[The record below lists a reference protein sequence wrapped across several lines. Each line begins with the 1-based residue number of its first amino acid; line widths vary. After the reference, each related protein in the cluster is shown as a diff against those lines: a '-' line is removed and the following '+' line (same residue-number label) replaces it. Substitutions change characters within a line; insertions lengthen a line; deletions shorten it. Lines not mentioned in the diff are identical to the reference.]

1 MNEKI
6 SRSIKKR
13 DKANDIFITP
23 LPLAKKHID
32 LIEYQDSDIW
42 YDPFKNSG
50 NYYNQFPN
58 DNKLWS
64 EILEDN
70 DFFEFNTEVDII
82 CSNPPYSMLD
92 KVIKKSIE
100 LNPHTI
106 SYLIGQN
113 NLTAKRIETLNNAGY
128 GLYKCVM
135 MKVWDW
141 YGLSYIVYFKK
152 DKPNCIDIDRNIYY
166 TKKV

>member
-1 MNEKI
+1 MSEKI
-6 SRSIKKR
+6 SRTIKKR
-13 DKANDIFITP
+13 DKANDVFITP

-32 LIEYQDSDIW
+32 LIEYEDGDIW
-42 YDPFKNSG
+42 YDPFKYSG

-64 EILEDN
+64 EILEDK
-70 DFFEFNTEVDII
+70 DFFNFNIEVDII

-113 NLTAKRIETLNNAGY
+113 NLTAKRIETLNTAGY

-152 DKPNCIDIDRNIYY
+152 DKPNCIDIDRTIYY